1 MVAGRGPDCI
11 SHLWQNRRH
20 SGDMIGFGYS
30 PSATNE
36 VGISA
41 KTSEIQPASVCL
53 SKQPCHCRNTTAAA
67 ISAKANRGEKE
78 QHILKTARGRG
89 VFHKSGGRR
98 CDEMESDA
106 GMCLPNT
113 LQSLYGNLKA

>member
-20 SGDMIGFGYS
+20 SRGMIGLGYS

-41 KTSEIQPASVCL
+41 KTSEIQPASL
-53 SKQPCHCRNTTAAA
+53 
-67 ISAKANRGEKE
+67 
-78 QHILKTARGRG
+78 
-89 VFHKSGGRR
+89 
-98 CDEMESDA
+98 
-106 GMCLPNT
+106 
-113 LQSLYGNLKA
+113 

>member
-20 SGDMIGFGYS
+20 SRGMIGFGYS

-53 SKQPCHCRNTTAAA
+53 SKQSCHCRNKTAAA
-67 ISAKANRGEKE
+67 ISVRANRGEKE
-78 QHILKTARGRG
+78 QRVPKTGRGRG
-89 VFHKSGGRR
+89 VFHKSGGGAAKRWR
-98 CDEMESDA
+98 AVRGCVYQ
-106 GMCLPNT
+106 T
-113 LQSLYGNLKA
+113 LCTACARI